1 MRPRP
6 VSLSLVH
13 RSADMRH
20 LPFQRAAAN
29 TPPTDPPIKHSGPGL
44 MVLNPT
50 HHRTGRTPTTGSLAG
65 GPSDLLQ
72 SLTQWAVRCSAALL
86 LLVGLVQWK
95 ARQPQG
101 KRKSLPSKC
110 ANLTMATAAGASQP
124 AHQQPE
130 DFDDWSAVP
139 ETDLPPTARSILDQV
154 AIVCCE
160 PQGPQNVGGAARCLQ
175 NFGLGDLR
183 VVAPAGGITEAQV
196 LAPGC
201 RDKDPTATAFREEVR
216 TFARTAGWVLDR
228 TESEG
233 GFQTTAD
240 AIRDCTFVVGTSV
253 RQRGDTMPFFTPR
266 QAVKRILEE
275 AQKGKVAILFGNE
288 RIGLTSEDLKMAH
301 ACIAIPTQ
309 TIEGEISPTSLNLS
323 HALAI
328 ICYEIYHETLGEGG
342 VGIVD
347 QRGEEQLLDSAGR
360 EHLVGDLLRALQA
373 MSITP
378 VGPEAETEEQEQWEK
393 IQRKMHGTALERLLS
408 VGSLGRRDTRVLFWL
423 ARRIVA
429 AGHLAQEHDGELPLI
444 RLLRVDLQK
453 RVDSGEF
460 DGQVPTHN
468 QLREYLR
475 SQTVTLTKR
484 EVEILQARLKPA
496 GE

>member
-1 MRPRP
+1 MW
-6 VSLSLVH
+6 
-13 RSADMRH
+13 
-20 LPFQRAAAN
+20 
-29 TPPTDPPIKHSGPGL
+29 T
-44 MVLNPT
+44 VLNPL
-50 HHRTGRTPTTGSLAG
+50 HHQTGRMPTAGSVPG
-65 GPSDLLQ
+65 GPSYLLQ
-72 SLTQWAVRCSAALL
+72 GLTQWAVRCSAAVL
-86 LLVGLVQWK
+86 LLVGLMLWK
-95 ARQPQG
+95 ARQPPG
-101 KRKSLPSKC
+101 KWTSLPSEC
-110 ANLTMATAAGASQP
+110 ANVTMASAAGVSQP
-124 AHQQPE
+124 AQQEPE
-130 DFDDWSAVP
+130 DWDDWSAVP
-139 ETDLPPTARSILDQV
+139 ETDLPHAAKSILDRV

-201 RDKDPTATAFREEVR
+201 RDADPTATAFREEVR
-216 TFARTAGWVLDR
+216 IFARTAGWILDR

-240 AIRDCTFVVGTSV
+240 AISDCTFVIGTSV

-266 QAVKRILEE
+266 QAIKRILEE
-275 AQKGKVAILFGNE
+275 ARKGKVAILFGNE

-309 TIEGEISPTSLNLS
+309 TVEGESSPTSLNLS

-328 ICYEIYHETLGEGG
+328 ICYEIYHETLGEDQ
-342 VGIVD
+342 VRIID

-360 EHLVGDLLRALQA
+360 DHLVGDLLRALQA

-378 VGPEAETEEQEQWEK
+378 VGPEAETDEQEEWEQ
-393 IQRKMHGTALERLLS
+393 IQRKVHGTALERLLS
-408 VGSLGRRDTRVLFWL
+408 VGSFRRTDTRVLFWL

-429 AGHLAQEHDGELPLI
+429 AGQLAQEHDGEMPLI

-453 RVDSGEF
+453 RIDSGEY
-460 DGQVPTHN
+460 DGQVPTYN
-468 QLREYLR
+468 QLREYIR
-475 SQTVTLTKR
+475 SQTLTLTKR
-484 EVEILQARLKPA
+484 EVEILQTHLKPA
-496 GE
+496 TM